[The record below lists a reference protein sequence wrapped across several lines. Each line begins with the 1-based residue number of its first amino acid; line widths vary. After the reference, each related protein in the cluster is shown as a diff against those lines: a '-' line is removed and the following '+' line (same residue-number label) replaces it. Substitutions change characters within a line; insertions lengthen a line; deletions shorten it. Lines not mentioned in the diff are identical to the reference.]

1 MEKITLVVLSAGG
14 STRFEHSVK
23 KQWLRVAD
31 EPVWLFVT
39 NRLSKLHNF
48 DQVIVVSSPEEISY
62 MENFSDDFTFVAGG
76 NSRQESMQNALK
88 HIDSDYVMF
97 TDVARA
103 CIPDNIILD
112 LIENKNKAKCIVP
125 ALSVNDT
132 VILNGDTINRDDVK
146 LIQTPQLSH
155 TKTLKK
161 ALETSTEFTDDS
173 SAIKALGEDIYYIQG
188 STKSAKLTFGSEL
201 SQLDCLKDPSEDTF
215 IGSGYDIHKFEEKKP
230 MVLGGV
236 QIPCEFG
243 FKAHSDGDVLIHSV
257 IDALLGAIG
266 AGDIGEFFPDTDPKY
281 KNANSQELLK
291 HIVEFVQNVGYEI
304 VNIDVLVLAEV
315 PKLNPYKK
323 LIKEKMASLL
333 GLPKQ
338 KVNIKATTAEK
349 MGFIGREEG
358 VAVQSVASCKYYD
371 WRKSL

>member
-97 TDVARA
+97 TDVART

-161 ALETSTEFTDDS
+161 ALDTTTEFTDDS

-201 SQLDCLKDPSEDTF
+201 SQLDCLENPSEDTF

-291 HIVEFVQNVGYEI
+291 YIVEFVQNVGYEI

>member
-97 TDVARA
+97 TDVART

-125 ALSVNDT
+125 ALRVNDT
-132 VILNGDTINRDDVK
+132 VIFNGDTINRDDVK

-161 ALETSTEFTDDS
+161 ALDTTTEFTDDS

-201 SQLDCLKDPSEDTF
+201 SQLDCLENPSEDTF

-291 HIVEFVQNVGYEI
+291 YIVEFVQNVGYEI

>member
-97 TDVARA
+97 TDVART

-161 ALETSTEFTDDS
+161 ALDTTTEFTDDS

-201 SQLDCLKDPSEDTF
+201 SQLDCLENPSEDTF

-291 HIVEFVQNVGYEI
+291 YIVEFVQNVGYEI

-358 VAVQSVASCKYYD
+358 VAVQSIASCKYYD

>member
-48 DQVIVVSSPEEISY
+48 DQVIIVSSPEEITY

-97 TDVARA
+97 TDVART

-161 ALETSTEFTDDS
+161 ALDTSTEFTDDS

-291 HIVEFVQNVGYEI
+291 YIVEFVQNVGYEI

>member
-97 TDVARA
+97 TDVART

-161 ALETSTEFTDDS
+161 ALDTSTEFTDDS
-173 SAIKALGEDIYYIQG
+173 SAIKALGEDVYYIQG

-201 SQLDCLKDPSEDTF
+201 SQLDCLENPSEDTF

-291 HIVEFVQNVGYEI
+291 YIVEFVQNVGYEI